1 MKSHVL
7 SLSVLLLMIFLP
19 AVVSAQDTA
28 SITGTVTD
36 PTGAAIANAEVTVTS
51 LERGINRTTATNQSG
66 DYLVA
71 GLPSGAVNL
80 SITAPGFKKYEA
92 KSVILRVG
100 QKARNDV
107 ALQVG
112 AASAEVTVEGTNVAQ
127 VETQSSD
134 LSGTV
139 TGKQITQLELNG
151 RNFTQLITLVPGV
164 SNQSGQDDAGVGVA
178 GNVSFS
184 INGGRTEYNNW
195 ELDGGDNMDNGS
207 NTTLNVYP
215 SLEAIAEFKVL
226 TSNYGA
232 QYGRNGSGTIEVET
246 KSGTNQFHGNAYEFV
261 RNDIFNAQT
270 FPQDTVPAYKK
281 NDFGYTIGGPVYIPG
296 VYNQGKDKTFFF
308 WSQEWRRERI
318 PANLGSVTVPS
329 VLERGGDFSDIC
341 PASGAEFAR
350 APDPSLPPDF
360 PIFPDCPASGPGVI
374 VPGLSFIGFPSNLVP
389 VDTVNSP
396 ALVAQIP
403 APTSGAFTWN
413 ASPTLP
419 TSWREELFRI
429 DHNINSKHRLTFR
442 YIHDSWAQIYPTPLW
457 TSGTSFPTI
466 QTDFK
471 GPGVSIVSRLT
482 STFSPTLL
490 NEFVASYTTD
500 HISLAPVGAWQRPAG
515 MTFGLYPGADQGK
528 VPGISLGGGGIY
540 DFQED
545 VGYLPPNGPF
555 NSNPTYTYRDNVT
568 KIVGKHNLQFG
579 FYFVAAQKNE
589 LGGPD
594 PATNGS
600 LSFDTS
606 NSDVSTGNAFADL
619 LIGRVSSFAQTSA
632 QPKFYYRYKIF
643 EPFIQDDWHVSS
655 RLTLNLGMRFSLFGT
670 YYERYHNSYNF
681 DPSRYVLGNSSVDPD
696 TGLVIGD
703 PFNGIVQCGVTAGVS
718 RSCMNGDLFN
728 PAPRIGFAYDL
739 TGDGKTAIRGGYGV
753 FFEHT
758 NGIEG
763 NAESLESNVSPTVQS
778 TSVFNLMSYAEIVPQ
793 PPGATSPFSVL
804 SIPNQATWPYVQQWH
819 LDVQHE
825 FLRNTVATI
834 SYVGSK
840 GTHLT
845 RFVDLNQITPTP
857 ASQNPYQPGEPIG
870 ADDCNTFTTP
880 SGVPVTGQ
888 AAINLTVACGGNPDL
903 FRTAFPG
910 IGSVSR
916 FEQKASSIYH
926 SLQAS
931 VRRSV
936 GSLLLSASYTY
947 SHSIDDSSS
956 AQDPVI
962 LNIFDLARARAS
974 SNFDQRH
981 LFTLSYVYDLPF
993 FKSPGLTNKILGGW
1007 QWSGI
1012 TTVES
1017 GTPFSVANGIF
1028 SDNAGVANSVSSGS
1042 TQSYPDVVG
1051 DPRANIPRFDFPGF
1065 GPLSYNPSAF
1075 AAPRGLTFGDTPR
1088 NFLTNPTRTNFDMA
1102 LFKRFVIKEDIAFEF
1117 RAEAFNVFNHIEYAW
1132 LGGDFGSAASNSPF
1146 SNANSTA
1153 TCYTQIDGPGC
1164 ITPAGGNPYFRPA
1177 VAHNGRIL
1185 QLGLKFIF

>member
-1 MKSHVL
+1 MKSRL
-7 SLSVLLLMIFLP
+7 LCLSVLLSLVSLP
-19 AVVSAQDTA
+19 AVVFAQDTA

-36 PTGAAIANAEVTVTS
+36 PTGAAIPNAGIAVTS
-51 LERGINRTTATNQSG
+51 PERGINRTTTTNQSG
-66 DYLVA
+66 DFLVA

-92 KSVILRVG
+92 NGIILRVG

-270 FPQDTVPAYKK
+270 FPQDTVPSYKK

-318 PANLGSVTVPS
+318 PANLGSATVPS
-329 VLERGGDFSDIC
+329 VLERGGDFSDLC
-341 PASGAEFAR
+341 PASGTEFAR
-350 APDPSLPPDF
+350 APDDSLPPDF
-360 PIFPDCPASGPGVI
+360 PIFPDCPASGPGII
-374 VPGLSFIGFPSNLVP
+374 VPGLTFIGFPANQVP

-419 TSWREELFRI
+419 TSWREELLRI

-500 HISLAPVGAWQRPAG
+500 HISLAPVGAWQRPPG

-619 LIGRVSSFAQTSA
+619 LIGRVSSFSQTSA

-643 EPFIQDDWHVSS
+643 EPFFQDV
-655 RLTLNLGMRFSLFGT
+655 
-670 YYERYHNSYNF
+670 
-681 DPSRYVLGNSSVDPD
+681 
-696 TGLVIGD
+696 
-703 PFNGIVQCGVTAGVS
+703 C
-718 RSCMNGDLFN
+718 
-728 PAPRIGFAYDL
+728 
-739 TGDGKTAIRGGYGV
+739 
-753 FFEHT
+753 
-758 NGIEG
+758 
-763 NAESLESNVSPTVQS
+763 
-778 TSVFNLMSYAEIVPQ
+778 
-793 PPGATSPFSVL
+793 
-804 SIPNQATWPYVQQWH
+804 
-819 LDVQHE
+819 
-825 FLRNTVATI
+825 
-834 SYVGSK
+834 
-840 GTHLT
+840 
-845 RFVDLNQITPTP
+845 
-857 ASQNPYQPGEPIG
+857 
-870 ADDCNTFTTP
+870 
-880 SGVPVTGQ
+880 
-888 AAINLTVACGGNPDL
+888 
-903 FRTAFPG
+903 
-910 IGSVSR
+910 
-916 FEQKASSIYH
+916 SSI
-926 SLQAS
+926 
-931 VRRSV
+931 
-936 GSLLLSASYTY
+936 
-947 SHSIDDSSS
+947 
-956 AQDPVI
+956 
-962 LNIFDLARARAS
+962 
-974 SNFDQRH
+974 
-981 LFTLSYVYDLPF
+981 
-993 FKSPGLTNKILGGW
+993 
-1007 QWSGI
+1007 
-1012 TTVES
+1012 
-1017 GTPFSVANGIF
+1017 
-1028 SDNAGVANSVSSGS
+1028 
-1042 TQSYPDVVG
+1042 
-1051 DPRANIPRFDFPGF
+1051 
-1065 GPLSYNPSAF
+1065 
-1075 AAPRGLTFGDTPR
+1075 
-1088 NFLTNPTRTNFDMA
+1088 
-1102 LFKRFVIKEDIAFEF
+1102 
-1117 RAEAFNVFNHIEYAW
+1117 
-1132 LGGDFGSAASNSPF
+1132 
-1146 SNANSTA
+1146 
-1153 TCYTQIDGPGC
+1153 
-1164 ITPAGGNPYFRPA
+1164 
-1177 VAHNGRIL
+1177 
-1185 QLGLKFIF
+1185 